1 MGDSMRERERETV
14 GDCFLTLYM
23 YPGKGS
29 LPIRLSQGGD
39 FASFGLLI
47 ALVIESAA
55 QRGEI
60 GTRSEHARA
69 RACRRPSQPLR
80 DQHLTHE

>member
-1 MGDSMRERERETV
+1 MGDSMRERERDTV

-55 QRGEI
+55 R
-60 GTRSEHARA
+60 
-69 RACRRPSQPLR
+69 
-80 DQHLTHE
+80 

>member
-1 MGDSMRERERETV
+1 MGDSMREREREIGIPTV

-47 ALVIESAA
+47 ALVIESA
-55 QRGEI
+55 
-60 GTRSEHARA
+60 TR
-69 RACRRPSQPLR
+69 
-80 DQHLTHE
+80 

>member
-1 MGDSMRERERETV
+1 M

-47 ALVIESAA
+47 ALVIESERSAA

-60 GTRSEHARA
+60 GTRARDQNARA
-69 RACRRPSQPLR
+69 RARAEAEPAAA
-80 DQHLTHE
+80 

>member
-1 MGDSMRERERETV
+1 M

-55 QRGEI
+55 RRDRSTDQN
-60 GTRSEHARA
+60 TRARRA
-69 RACRRPSQPLR
+69 RAEAEPAAA
-80 DQHLTHE
+80 

>member
-1 MGDSMRERERETV
+1 MGDSMREREREIQWETV
-14 GDCFLTLYM
+14 FLHCTCTR

-47 ALVIESAA
+47 ALFIESAA
-55 QRGEI
+55 R
-60 GTRSEHARA
+60 
-69 RACRRPSQPLR
+69 
-80 DQHLTHE
+80 